1 MKLNRL
7 LPVLFFVALGL
18 EIYGSESGIAWMV
31 WIFKP
36 MLIPLLWAYFRI
48 EIDTTTQ
55 TFRGL
60 QAALFFSWMGDIALM
75 FGTQYFLLGLGC
87 FFLTQLSYTVIF
99 TRQIPAAARSLKNKI
114 LVAIPF
120 LLYLLFFLNWILPQL
135 GLRPDGA
142 TLRIPLILYGI
153 MITSMGIT
161 AFLRPRNPNTSYTW
175 IGIGALFFIASDS
188 LLAYNQFI
196 APLPASGLSIMVTY
210 GVAQFGI
217 IHGSK
222 FYLKV

>member
-7 LPVLFFVALGL
+7 LPVLFFLALGL
-18 EIYGSESGIAWMV
+18 EIYGSESGITWMV

-36 MLIPLLWAYFRI
+36 LLIPLLWAYFRI
-48 EIDTTTQ
+48 DLDTSTPV
-55 TFRGL
+55 FRGL
-60 QAALFFSWMGDIALM
+60 QAALFFSWLGDIALM
-75 FGTQYFLLGLGC
+75 FGAQFFLLGLGC

-99 TRQIPAAARSLKNKI
+99 GRQSAEADRPPLNKLLI
-114 LVAIPF
+114 ALPF
-120 LLYLLFFLNWILPQL
+120 LLYLSFFLNWILPQL

-161 AFLRPRNPNTSYTW
+161 AFLRPDSPKTAYTW

-196 APLPASGLSIMVTY
+196 APLPTASLSIMVTY

-222 FYLKV
+222 FYLKA